1 MNRNNLEPPI
11 GRAALTPLCRALLSA
26 NKIAAAPLSDP
37 PLRPRLLISLLGF
50 GVALVAA
57 DVHAQTPDDPNE
69 GLNRRLYDSTVHL
82 SRLLRPVVG
91 LYRLLTPGP
100 IGIAIHN
107 VLTTLGEPVDIANDI
122 LQARLKAGGRDT
134 VRFVA
139 NATIGIGGMIDVA
152 SRHGLPHHENDF
164 GVTLG
169 VWGVRPGPYMFVPF
183 LGPSTVRDSIGL
195 GVDVLLNPLTYARFP
210 GHLTLEYTTI
220 VVGGIDRIQ
229 SSQGQLET
237 LTADAADPYATL
249 RSVYLQSR
257 EAEIRGESAAPEL
270 PPIDEPAPT
279 VQPAQ
284 APAALSDPIPP
295 PEPNISPVQQAA
307 VSDLDAP
314 VATAFPGDRSAP
326 RLLAA
331 AD

>member
-1 MNRNNLEPPI
+1 
-11 GRAALTPLCRALLSA
+11 
-26 NKIAAAPLSDP
+26 
-37 PLRPRLLISLLGF
+37 LRPRLLISLLGF

-57 DVHAQTPDDPNE
+57 DVDAQTPEDPDE
-69 GLNRRLYDSTVHL
+69 GLNRRVYAATMHIDHQY
-82 SRLLRPVVG
+82 LRPLAG
-91 LYRLLTPGP
+91 LYRFLTPGP

-107 VLTTLGEPVDIANDI
+107 VLTTLGEPVVIANDI
-122 LQARLKAGGRDT
+122 LQARLKAGARDT

-164 GVTLG
+164 GITLG
-169 VWGVRPGPYMFVPF
+169 VWGAKPGPYLFLPL
-183 LGPSTVRDSIGL
+183 LGPSTVRDGIGM
-195 GVDVLLNPLTYARFP
+195 GVDVLLNPLTWMRFP
-210 GHLTLEYTTI
+210 GHLTLEYSTA
-220 VVGGIDRIQ
+220 VVGGLDRRLNA
-229 SSQGQLET
+229 GAQLET

-279 VQPAQ
+279 PQPA
-284 APAALSDPIPP
+284 ASPAALADPP
-295 PEPNISPVQQAA
+295 PATAPNVSRVQQAA
-307 VSDLDAP
+307 VPDLDAP
-314 VATAFPGDRSAP
+314 MATAFPGDTDRSAP
-326 RLLAA
+326 RFLAA